1 MRRLGLVAL
10 VACSAKADDP
20 LVGKWSGGSGAKTY
34 ELRADGSLVG
44 RLAGAVEGCDTD
56 TAAIA
61 ACEAQQTWEHEGSKV
76 TFHRGGLWGP
86 ERGFGGM
93 FADKPQPRCTCKL
106 ESAELEYKDGAL
118 VIGKERAV
126 RVP

>member
-1 MRRLGLVAL
+1 MVL
-10 VACSAKADDP
+10 VACSSRADDP
-20 LVGKWSGGSGAKTY
+20 IVGKWSGGPHAKTY

-44 RLAGAVEGCDTD
+44 PLAGAARECEDEKV
-56 TAAIA
+56 AIA
-61 ACEAQQTWEHEGSKV
+61 ACEAQQTWEHHGSTV

-93 FADKPQPRCTCKL
+93 FADKPDAKCTCKL
-106 ESAELEYKDGAL
+106 ESIDLEYKDGAL
-118 VIGKERAV
+118 ISGKERAV